1 MSHDEVGGADK
12 KSFSSKL
19 FNMFTGIADQGFR
32 MYTPIGD
39 INDYDEDEEE
49 QRREYILRVE
59 EYTKNL
65 ADAMSNMHTQEEVL
79 DKGVVKVTMAI
90 ENAFRSESMAPYDD
104 GSVTKPEGEDHE
116 RLTVSLGLL
125 QNAAESNYWSNR
137 EVAVWKDFNFA
148 DTVMEYRTMLG
159 GIKEVMNNATQTLI
173 MYERAMQRQQGYSAK
188 ANNLRVQY
196 PSDTPSVKY
205 ANEQEILAE
214 RELDLARQEYTDS
227 CDMVKHELVRYERE
241 RAAGMCRALE
251 HTAMLE
257 LESAKARMQELRA
270 ACRRIKN
277 LQLVKDP
284 PHARTSIGPMLWH
297 GTAAGQATA
306 PITANT
312 SLPSSLP
319 TLMTPGSQP
328 SFSDNVI
335 LGGLSN
341 DSRGASRNSPLA
353 ARLDSDDDISAFAHS
368 NANGSSSSRAS
379 LAGALGG
386 SKPTMLR
393 RARTM
398 DGPLYVS
405 QDLYISKNGRPS
417 SSTSG
422 LEASGTQSA
431 VSQRP
436 KWNGRI
442 SNMPYQGYDP
452 AADLQYRPALNRDRL
467 AEMEVEAEVEDELLR
482 SGLLTQRQI
491 TRRKTTQNQ
500 FVSSPDGYSPGH
512 DIPPVLPAFRTST
525 SASSSNHHRHT
536 NSDYGVLTIPNSV
549 SASAYLKY
557 SRETLSAS
565 LSASGGSASSSGTRS
580 LPATTNR
587 AGSPG
592 PSRSTVRNPT
602 HHHMLRRGFK
612 DKGKGKA
619 AAV

>member
-1 MSHDEVGGADK
+1 MRYRFIVFRAQPTKGTITFSIYLEEVVKPQVHTGPATFSAVTSPTDEYSANELPLSTVPQPNSSGSDSSSSNSNGGTPGVAGARITRTLDRTWDQCEWLQKKLLQSFRLQILPPLSERPSTKKLADSLAIERQRSQIERWLNRLGARESVCENGSFDHFISGRMSHDEVGGADK

-59 EYTKNL
+59 EYTKDL
-65 ADAMSNMHTQEEVL
+65 ADAMSNMHAQEEVL

-125 QNAAESNYWSNR
+125 QNASESNYWSNR

-159 GIKEVMNNATQTLI
+159 GIKDVMNNATQTLI

-188 ANNLRVQY
+188 ANSLRVQY

-214 RELDLARQEYTDS
+214 RELDLARQEYADS

-241 RAAGMCRALE
+241 RAAGMCKALE

-297 GTAAGQATA
+297 GTAAGQATT
-306 PITANT
+306 PITPNT
-312 SLPSSLP
+312 SLPSSLS

-328 SFSDNVI
+328 SV
-335 LGGLSN
+335 
-341 DSRGASRNSPLA
+341 
-353 ARLDSDDDISAFAHS
+353 
-368 NANGSSSSRAS
+368 
-379 LAGALGG
+379 
-386 SKPTMLR
+386 
-393 RARTM
+393 
-398 DGPLYVS
+398 
-405 QDLYISKNGRPS
+405 
-417 SSTSG
+417 
-422 LEASGTQSA
+422 
-431 VSQRP
+431 
-436 KWNGRI
+436 
-442 SNMPYQGYDP
+442 
-452 AADLQYRPALNRDRL
+452 
-467 AEMEVEAEVEDELLR
+467 
-482 SGLLTQRQI
+482 QRQ
-491 TRRKTTQNQ
+491 RYFGRAFKRLQGGQPQ
-500 FVSSPDGYSPGH
+500 FAVGC
-512 DIPPVLPAFRTST
+512 
-525 SASSSNHHRHT
+525 
-536 NSDYGVLTIPNSV
+536 
-549 SASAYLKY
+549 
-557 SRETLSAS
+557 
-565 LSASGGSASSSGTRS
+565 
-580 LPATTNR
+580 
-587 AGSPG
+587 
-592 PSRSTVRNPT
+592 PT
-602 HHHMLRRGFK
+602 GF
-612 DKGKGKA
+612 
-619 AAV
+619 